1 MKLCVLPSSSCSLSM
16 CKKTL
21 VSVSTLISEPTHCQS
36 RSLWLMTSH
45 RWSCHAEIVVF
56 PSQRSRPAFSS
67 SLLLPLSPLP
77 FPLFFFS
84 LFLLSFF
91 SVVLVIMLKRCS
103 ERRHPCLLIFMG
115 KLPVFPLF
123 KYNGHRHS
131 YGCFL
136 SSPEIPFVPNLHFFF
151 LFKVE

>member
-36 RSLWLMTSH
+36 RSLWLMTSQ
-45 RWSCHAEIVVF
+45 RWMVLPCRDSSFSFPEILSCLFFLFV
-56 PSQRSRPAFSS
+56 PS
-67 SLLLPLSPLP
+67 SLSPSLPS
-77 FPLFFFS
+77 F
-84 LFLLSFF
+84 LFLLISFIF
-91 SVVLVIMLKRCS
+91 SVFLVIMLKRCC

-131 YGCFL
+131 
-136 SSPEIPFVPNLHFFF
+136 FFF
-151 LFKVE
+151 FN